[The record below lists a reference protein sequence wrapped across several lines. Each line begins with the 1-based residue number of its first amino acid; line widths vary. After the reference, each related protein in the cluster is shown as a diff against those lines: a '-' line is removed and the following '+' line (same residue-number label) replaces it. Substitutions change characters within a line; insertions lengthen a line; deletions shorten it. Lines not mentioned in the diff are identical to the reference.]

1 MRVITDLHCHLL
13 PGVDDGPPT
22 MAAALDL
29 AREHVRQG
37 VGRVVATPHCNV
49 RLPTSV
55 ATIVE
60 GVAELRAA
68 LAEAGI
74 PLIVEAGA
82 EVAAAH
88 LPDLDLAELA
98 GLTLGDGSWV
108 LLEAPLTAEFPIERA
123 AQDLMDEGYHVLLA
137 HPERCAL
144 FLRAPDRVRE
154 LVEAGARVSV
164 TAAALAGGFGRP
176 PREQALAWVEAG
188 LVHNAASDAH
198 DVLRRPPRLL
208 SDVQAAGLADRI
220 EFWCADTPDALV
232 GPPPA
237 PPSAPAPAAGPPVAE
252 AAAAPDAAPDPD
264 PDPQAEAAAMAAAGA
279 GPQEIEDHLAVQI
292 PRTAARRIVRRLLR
306 DDSAADI

>member
-49 RLPTSV
+49 RIPTPV
-55 ATIVE
+55 AAIVE
-60 GVAELRAA
+60 GVAELRSA
-68 LAEAGI
+68 LAGAGI

-88 LPDLDLAELA
+88 LPDLDAAELS

-108 LLEAPLTAEFPIERA
+108 LLEAPLAAEFPIERA
-123 AQDLMDEGYHVLLA
+123 AQDLLDEGYHVLLA

-144 FLRAPDRVRE
+144 FLRAPGRLRE

-176 PREQALAWVEAG
+176 ARAQALAWAEAG

-198 DVLRRPPRLL
+198 DLLRRPPRLL
-208 SDVQAAGLADRI
+208 SDLRAAGLADRI
-220 EFWCADTPDALV
+220 EPWCADTPDALV
-232 GPPPA
+232 GPAPQRPA
-237 PPSAPAPAAGPPVAE
+237 EPAPAPAPRVEG
-252 AAAAPDAAPDPD
+252 AAAPDAAPEA

-279 GPQEIEDHLAVQI
+279 GGQEIEDHLAVQI

-306 DDSAADI
+306 DGPAADI

>member
-49 RLPTSV
+49 RIPTPA

-68 LAEAGI
+68 LDDAGI

-88 LPDLDLAELA
+88 LPDLDAGELS

-108 LLEAPLTAEFPIERA
+108 LLEAPLAAEFPIERA

-144 FLRAPDRVRE
+144 FLRAPGRVRE

-164 TAAALAGGFGRP
+164 TSGALAGGFGRP
-176 PREQALAWVEAG
+176 ARAQALAWAEAG

-198 DVLRRPPRLL
+198 DLVRRPPRLL
-208 SDVQAAGLADRI
+208 ADVRAAGLADRI

-232 GPPPA
+232 GPAPQRPA
-237 PPSAPAPAAGPPVAE
+237 GPAPAVAIAE
-252 AAAAPDAAPDPD
+252 NAAAPDAAPGA

-279 GPQEIEDHLAVQI
+279 GRQEIEDHLAVQI

-306 DDSAADI
+306 DDPAADI